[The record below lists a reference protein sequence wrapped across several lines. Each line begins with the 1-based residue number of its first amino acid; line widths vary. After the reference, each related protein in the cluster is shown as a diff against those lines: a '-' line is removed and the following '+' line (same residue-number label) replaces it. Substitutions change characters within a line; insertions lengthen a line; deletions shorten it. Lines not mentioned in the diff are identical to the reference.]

1 MSILFSKI
9 VKEMESFEMDKPTLV
24 EAELEDQ
31 VYNYLSKKIMKIT
44 RQVSEKRDRYDLIC
58 EEENE
63 IVCVELKVLTNIK
76 DIKQFDRY
84 LAKFKDGFIVVCYQA
99 NFSVKN
105 LFAAVKEQSPFPMEL
120 IELSQRYV

>member
-1 MSILFSKI
+1 MPTLFSKI
-9 VKEMESFEMDKPTLV
+9 VQEMEGFEMDKPTLV

-63 IVCVELKVLTNIK
+63 IVCVELKVLTNTK
-76 DIKQFDRY
+76 DLKQFDRY
-84 LAKFKDGFIVVCYQA
+84 LTKFKDGFIVVCYQA
-99 NFSVKN
+99 NFTVRDLFNSVRD
-105 LFAAVKEQSPFPMEL
+105 QSPFPIEL
-120 IELSQRYV
+120 IELSKRYV